1 MKRLVFALVLVS
13 LFSTTAF
20 AKDIVLGQRES
31 TNPTGVFLKADEVL
45 NAETPAMKLSVHV
58 DKLVAENLKTPK
70 GEFTHLAIPG
80 FQHSGEI
87 GAPSIPVMNK
97 LLEVPFGAKVEVKVL
112 KKDETV
118 VELNKHG
125 FMKPLF
131 PRQPPQPK
139 SGPELAFEYD
149 RSAYQTKGF
158 QQDVIAKV
166 IEVGTMRHVR
176 LVMVQVSP
184 VGYDASSNKVIIAH
198 DVELEVTLQGA
209 DMARTAEIKRLHGS
223 RAFNGVYARALSP
236 ASLRN
241 LNAAAP
247 NRAATYLIVSHRMF
261 EEDLAPFVA
270 WKKQKGFKIIE
281 AYTDTI
287 GETTEEIKTYIHGL
301 YNNAT
306 EAAPAPEFVL
316 FVGDVEQVPNFR
328 GTTGSHISDQYY
340 VAVTEGD
347 LLPEMQT
354 GRFSAQN
361 SAELNAQI
369 AKTLEYEKYAF
380 ADPSFL
386 ERVVM
391 VAGWDYSHAVK
402 WGWPQLKYGLKYYYN
417 AEHGMPEQAVYL
429 SAGSHQNETD
439 IKASVAKGCTFL
451 NYTAHGSSTSWADPS
466 FSKTDISN
474 LTNAGMYP
482 LVIGNCCLTNK
493 FEVATCFGEAWLRA
507 ENKGAI
513 GYIGGTNSTYWDED
527 LWWGAGFY
535 PIAQTNPNGDCP
547 DISETGIGAY
557 DGSFEH
563 GYATQYGFMLAGNLA
578 VQESNSPRKAYYWEI
593 YQLMG
598 DPALMPYWGKP
609 AEMVVKH
616 EATVAANAETLA
628 IEAPAGAYVG
638 ITLNGEL
645 VAAGYADAGNK
656 AVLAAANLSAGEA
669 QVVVTGQNLKPYF
682 GTITVE

>member
-1 MKRLVFALVLVS
+1 MKRLVFALVLVTMC
-13 LFSTTAF
+13 STAAF
-20 AKDIVLGQRES
+20 AKDIVLGSRE
-31 TNPTGVFLKADEVL
+31 TVNPSGVFLKADEVL

-58 DKLVAENLKTPK
+58 DKLVADNVKTPQ

-80 FQHSGEI
+80 FQHSGAI

-97 LLEVPFGAKVEVKVL
+97 LVEVPFGAQVTVEVLSKQ
-112 KKDETV
+112 ETT

-139 SGPELAFEYD
+139 SGPALPFEFD
-149 RSAYQTKGF
+149 RSAYQTKGI

-166 IEVGTMRHVR
+166 EEVGVLRHAR

-184 VGYDASSNKVIIAH
+184 VGYDPSSNKVVIAH
-198 DVELEVTLQGA
+198 DIELNIGLQGA
-209 DMARTAEIKRLHGS
+209 DMARTAQVKRLHGS
-223 RAFNGVYARALSP
+223 RAFNGIYARALCP
-236 ASLRN
+236 ASIRA
-241 LNAAAP
+241 LNAETP
-247 NRAATYLIVSHRMF
+247 NRAVRYLIVAHRMF

-270 WKKQKGFKIIE
+270 WKKEKGFDVIE
-281 AYTDTI
+281 AYTDVI
-287 GETTEEIKTYIHGL
+287 GETKEEIQAYIHGL
-301 YNNAT
+301 YNGAT
-306 EAAPAPEFVL
+306 EQSPAPEFVL

-347 LLPEMQT
+347 LLPEFQT
-354 GRFSAQN
+354 GRFSAQT
-361 SAELNAQI
+361 SAELVPQI
-369 AKTLEYEKYAF
+369 AKTLEYEKFAM
-380 ADPSFL
+380 ADPSFT

-402 WGWPQLKYGLKYYYN
+402 WGWPQLKYGLREYYN
-417 AEHGMPEQAVYL
+417 AEHGMPVQAVYL
-429 SAGSHQNETD
+429 SAGSHQNESA
-439 IKASVAKGCTFL
+439 IRASVAKGCTFL

-474 LTNAGMYP
+474 LTNTGMYP

-493 FEVATCFGEAWLRA
+493 FEVSTCFGEAWLRA

-513 GYIGGTNSTYWDED
+513 GYVGGTNSTYWDED
-527 LWWGAGFY
+527 LWWGVGFY
-535 PIAQTNPNGDCP
+535 PIAMTNPNGEP
-547 DISETGIGAY
+547 PEKAETGIGAY

-578 VQESNSPRKAYYWEI
+578 VEESNSSRKKYYWEI

-598 DPALMPYWGKP
+598 DPALMPYWGMP
-609 AEMVVKH
+609 QDIAVKH
-616 EATVAANAETLA
+616 PATVDAAAETLA

-638 ITLNGEL
+638 VTLNGEI

-669 QVVVTGQNLKPYF
+669 KVVVTGQNLKPYF